1 MSSPVALEATTTHTA
16 ATIYRPKRSSREPV
30 LPRPQSSLKAPMRNP
45 PILNRPRAYSM
56 TTLALHHSQA
66 GETWLHSASRLSA
79 ATPSGT
85 KPVRIVIANPYN
97 FPTLSFLLAYSPLTL
112 SVGPVFPCIEACRI
126 SDHFELFF
134 SRVGSIRHSSSLTMP
149 RSVWITSP
157 RLALCSHWYGYCYFY
172 Y

>member
-1 MSSPVALEATTTHTA
+1 MSSLVALEATTTHTA

-30 LPRPQSSLKAPMRNP
+30 LPRPLSSLKAPTRNP
-45 PILNRPRAYSM
+45 PTLNRPRAYSM

-66 GETWLHSASRLSA
+66 GETWLHSAFRLSA

-134 SRVGSIRHSSSLTMP
+134 HELDLSGIQVRSQCRDRFGSHHH
-149 RSVWITSP
+149 V
-157 RLALCSHWYGYCYFY
+157 
-172 Y
+172 